1 MVESLKQ
8 KSEVNRLRDTDHK
21 INDTTAGAVAEAS
34 VPVSSVISSAVNP
47 SETSLLQMYRQT
59 MELRDMD
66 ANAVSPLALAYL
78 GDCLYDLAVREYVIQ
93 HYPGNI
99 NRMNK
104 QKTMLVCAH
113 AQSEIMGYFLGNN
126 MLTEEEQ
133 NLYRRARNQ
142 KSETHSKNSSILEYH
157 RATGFE
163 ALIGWLYIRKE
174 YARMIELIGIGT
186 RHLLEIAK
194 KGNTES

>member
-1 MVESLKQ
+1 
-8 KSEVNRLRDTDHK
+8 
-21 INDTTAGAVAEAS
+21 
-34 VPVSSVISSAVNP
+34 
-47 SETSLLQMYRQT
+47 MYRQT

>member
-1 MVESLKQ
+1 MVKSLNQ
-8 KSEVNRLRDTDHK
+8 RNEVNRLNLMDHE
-21 INDTTAGAVAEAS
+21 INDTTEGTVANAA
-34 VPVSSVISSAVNP
+34 VPVSSVINP
-47 SETSLLQMYRQT
+47 AINPAETSLLQMYRET
-59 MELRDMD
+59 MDLGDMD
-66 ANAVSPLALAYL
+66 ANAISPLALAYL

-126 MLTEEEQ
+126 VLTEEEQ

-142 KSETHSKNSSILEYH
+142 KSETHSKNSTILEYH

-174 YARMIELIGIGT
+174 YARMIELIGAGAK
-186 RHLLEIAK
+186 HLLDTVK
-194 KGNTES
+194 KGNNES